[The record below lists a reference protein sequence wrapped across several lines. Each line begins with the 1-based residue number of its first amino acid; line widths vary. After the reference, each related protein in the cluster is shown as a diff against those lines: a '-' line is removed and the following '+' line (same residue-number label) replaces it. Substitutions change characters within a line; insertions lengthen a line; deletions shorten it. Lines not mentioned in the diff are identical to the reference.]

1 MFEESSIGVRVII
14 TTFIFLLLAVF
25 IIAFLFLFKQRQ
37 NAYAMLNKQKQE
49 LATQKVQLEKALIDL
64 KAAEKQLIQSA
75 KMASLGE
82 LTTGIAHEIQN
93 PLNFVNN
100 FSDVNKELVLE
111 LREEIDRGNYSDA
124 RAIAGDIGTNEERIN
139 HHGKRADAI
148 VKSMLEHS
156 KAAPGEKA
164 IANINAIVEE
174 SLKLSYR
181 NFKAKEKSFEAQL
194 NTDFDLAI
202 TNFPFV
208 QQDIVRV
215 MVNLFNNAFYALNE
229 KSKEQIQGYAPRVSV
244 STIMADHKVEI
255 KVSDNGNGI
264 PERDIDKIFQPFF
277 TTKPTGQGTGL
288 GLSLSY
294 DIVKA
299 HEGEITVNTREGEYT
314 EFKIQLPA

>member
-139 HHGKRADAI
+139 HHGKRATAI
-148 VKSMLEHS
+148 VKNMLEHS
-156 KAAPGEKA
+156 KAAQDKKA

-215 MVNLFNNAFYALNE
+215 MVSLFNNAFYALNE